1 MGFWAKC
8 RVDICRDRHN
18 RRSPNF
24 SWRRNVFRKQSK
36 ILSLSNLRFF
46 CVISF
51 TDGVNLCTYCE
62 NLCTYSLRFCTNVE
76 INSKMWRKNKSFS
89 LFNLISNH
97 SLLLQ
102 ISKCRALRGFWC
114 NICLKNWGC
123 VILFWQMS
131 SLTICWTGC
140 RVLPLRMLS
149 TWVWPRLLPQMFPN
163 RPLSPNWQRL
173 LEDP

>member
-1 MGFWAKC
+1 MHYRQSRNFVPCDGLFQKTTQNFL
-8 RVDICRDRHN
+8 HF
-18 RRSPNF
+18 PN
-24 SWRRNVFRKQSK
+24 
-36 ILSLSNLRFF
+36 NLHTFF
-46 CVISF
+46 VISF
-51 TDGVNLCTYCE
+51 TGGVNLCTYCE

-89 LFNLISNH
+89 LFNIISNH

-163 RPLSPNWQRL
+163 RPPSPNWQRL